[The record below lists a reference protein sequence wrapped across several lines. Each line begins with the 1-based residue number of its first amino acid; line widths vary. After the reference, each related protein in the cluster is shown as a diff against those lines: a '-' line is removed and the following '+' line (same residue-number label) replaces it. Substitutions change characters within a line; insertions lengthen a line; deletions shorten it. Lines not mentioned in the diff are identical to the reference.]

1 MIITVSLRFV
11 LFLIY
16 DIKKLDKDELENK
29 VHFMESS
36 VMTLT
41 ELLLVA
47 IVTI

>member
-1 MIITVSLRFV
+1 MIITVSLRFI

>member
-16 DIKKLDKDELENK
+16 HIKKLDKDELETK
-29 VHFMESS
+29 VHFMEST